1 MFQSYSDEEDY
12 LGLGL
17 RDGRLRLVWNLGW
30 YSRSEVITSNKY
42 NDGQWHTVLIER
54 YLSFLITGAFHYIRT
69 LNTDLIWCMSSYFHK
84 MDISAKKTKLNTK
97 SIVGIQRETKV
108 EGQKL

>member
-42 NDGQWHTVLIER
+42 NDGQWHNVLIER
-54 YLSFLITGAFHYIRT
+54 YLSFLITGKFSFSLYQDIKYR
-69 LNTDLIWCMSSYFHK
+69 LNLVYVILLPQNGHK
-84 MDISAKKTKLNTK
+84 C
-97 SIVGIQRETKV
+97 
-108 EGQKL
+108 